1 MLSYRRGQLVAV
13 RDSDDCEWKLRIYD
27 HERGGQHFCLD
38 PEHELS
44 QAMWWA
50 QICPAE
56 FVWPNIFLN
65 VDREVADGL
74 RRQRDDHYRHIKWL
88 CEQLQAIGDRNGSQE
103 CPPTPHHDCRR
114 GNCADCWELA
124 SLEAVKEGADG
135 TSEESP
141 ALGR

>member
-1 MLSYRRGQLVAV
+1 MPSYRKGQLVAV

-56 FVWPNIFLN
+56 FIWPNIFLA
-65 VDREVADGL
+65 VEREIAKAL
-74 RRQRDDHYRHIKWL
+74 RNERDLHYRQLRWL
-88 CEQLQAIGDRNGSQE
+88 CKRLQAIGDRNGEQE
-103 CPPTPHHDCRR
+103 CPPSPHHDCRR
-114 GNCADCWELA
+114 GSCADCWEQA
-124 SLEAVKEGADG
+124 SLEAVKEEGADG
-135 TSEESP
+135 KRDS
-141 ALGR
+141 